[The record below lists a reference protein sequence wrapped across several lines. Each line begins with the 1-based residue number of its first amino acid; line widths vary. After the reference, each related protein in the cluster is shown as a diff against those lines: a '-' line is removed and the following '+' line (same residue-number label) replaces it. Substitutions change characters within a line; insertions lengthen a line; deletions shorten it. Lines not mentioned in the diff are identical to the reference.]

1 MLDHVKETETHFEKN
16 DGEIAKVFEDIQEI
30 HFKLQNKTDKIWS
43 DKMKESI
50 KRCALYE
57 DYKEL
62 YNKTMIPMKKFTDD
76 IMKYKEEHT

>member
-1 MLDHVKETETHFEKN
+1 
-16 DGEIAKVFEDIQEI
+16 
-30 HFKLQNKTDKIWS
+30 
-43 DKMKESI
+43 MKESI